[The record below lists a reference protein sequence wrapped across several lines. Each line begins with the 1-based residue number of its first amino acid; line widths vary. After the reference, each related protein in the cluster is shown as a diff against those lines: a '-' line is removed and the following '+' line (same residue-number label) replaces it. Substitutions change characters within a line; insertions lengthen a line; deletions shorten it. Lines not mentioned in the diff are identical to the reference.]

1 MNTNSTINAQVFQC
15 LSYIA
20 DDEISKQK
28 FCKDIVE
35 VWQQMED
42 AKAGKFDLEKCNLIS
57 YSHGQYYSLGE
68 NLGKF
73 GFSVKK

>member
-15 LSYIA
+15 LSHIA

-42 AKAGKFDLEKCNLIS
+42 AKAGKIK
-57 YSHGQYYSLGE
+57 GTSLKEFLNELHVG
-68 NLGKF
+68 
-73 GFSVKK
+73 

>member
-15 LSYIA
+15 LSCIA

-42 AKAGKFDLEKCNLIS
+42 AKAGIIK
-57 YSHGQYYSLGE
+57 GTSLKEFLNELHVG
-68 NLGKF
+68 
-73 GFSVKK
+73 

>member
-35 VWQQMED
+35 VWQKMED
-42 AKAGKFDLEKCNLIS
+42 AKAGKIK
-57 YSHGQYYSLGE
+57 GT
-68 NLGKF
+68 
-73 GFSVKK
+73 SVKEFLNELHVG

>member
-35 VWQQMED
+35 VWQQMEN
-42 AKAGKFDLEKCNLIS
+42 AKAGKIKGTPLKEFLNELQV
-57 YSHGQYYSLGE
+57 G
-68 NLGKF
+68 
-73 GFSVKK
+73 

>member
-42 AKAGKFDLEKCNLIS
+42 AKAGIIK
-57 YSHGQYYSLGE
+57 GTSLKEFLNELHVG
-68 NLGKF
+68 
-73 GFSVKK
+73 